1 MHWQTEQEKQAL
13 RNWRADMRKEN
24 QLRKELLE
32 LKQLAHH
39 TEDYKQLAWALQMIK
54 SIEHELDQLKA

>member
-13 RNWRADMRKEN
+13 ADWRADMRKER

-32 LKQLAHH
+32 LQQVAHSPQSQEQF
-39 TEDYKQLAWALQMIK
+39 TWALQMIK
-54 SIEHELDQLKA
+54 SVEHELHQLLT

>member
-13 RNWRADMRKEN
+13 SSWRADMRKER

-32 LKQLAHH
+32 LQQIAHNPQSQEQF
-39 TEDYKQLAWALQMIK
+39 TWALQMIK
-54 SIEHELDQLKA
+54 SIKHELHELLH

>member
-13 RNWRADMRKEN
+13 RDWRADMRKER

-32 LKQLAHH
+32 LQQIAHNPQGQEQF
-39 TEDYKQLAWALQMIK
+39 TWALRMIK
-54 SIEHELDQLKA
+54 SIKHELHELLG

>member
-32 LKQLAHH
+32 LKQVARH
-39 TEDYKQLAWALQMIK
+39 TEDRKQFAWALQMIK
-54 SIEHELDQLKA
+54 SIEHELDQL

>member
-13 RNWRADMRKEN
+13 RDWRADMRRER

-32 LKQLAHH
+32 LKQVAHRTDDH
-39 TEDYKQLAWALQMIK
+39 RQFKWALQMIK
-54 SIEHELDQLKA
+54 SIEHELHQLQS